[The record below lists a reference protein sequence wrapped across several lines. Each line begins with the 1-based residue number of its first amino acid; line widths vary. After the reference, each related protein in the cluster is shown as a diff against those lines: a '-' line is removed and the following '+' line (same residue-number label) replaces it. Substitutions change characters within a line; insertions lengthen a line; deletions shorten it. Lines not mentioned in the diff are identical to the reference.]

1 MTTTREGGV
10 GRGRHVAV
18 QQVRQVISV
27 GMTAS
32 PWPLVAEAVQLVDE
46 VTLPLSLPP
55 GPPLS
60 PLPPPPLLVVCTIL
74 LREIRHGA

>member
-18 QQVRQVISV
+18 QEVRQVISV

-32 PWPLVAEAVQLVDE
+32 PWALVTEAVQLVDQ

-60 PLPPPPLLVVCTIL
+60 PLPPPPLLVLSAVL
-74 LREIRHGA
+74 LSEIRRA

>member
-18 QQVRQVISV
+18 QEVRQVISV

-32 PWPLVAEAVQLVDE
+32 PWALVTEAVQLVDQ

-60 PLPPPPLLVVCTIL
+60 PLPPPPLLVLPHVIL
-74 LREIRHGA
+74 SQTRLA